1 MTAATA
7 RNNPIAMSNHPSD
20 PRDPSGASAAP
31 DDDPDGFTLRF
42 KSVPNAPPLRAVPR
56 PAVAAGPESAE
67 TLTTFD
73 WLDTIIDEVVLA
85 CDRVGPQPGA
95 SSPAAAPAAQATDFA
110 SAPFAVGRAAVLGQV
125 VLGYSPII
133 DRQHGVVAT
142 RLTIV
147 PMRADAMLDAGALLE
162 AIGEVWPA
170 GGGTALLNVPSEN
183 LLSELLRARPNLN
196 LMIEVPAFI
205 ASDPANTDALRELA
219 SRGNTLLLKGR
230 PVHELPTAALP
241 FFKWSIVDFA
251 EDRRIGATAEPAG
264 RVRTLAHLPSGVRT
278 MAPLR
283 LCFERGA
290 IAVIGWPL
298 HEPITTHFE
307 ARPDLQVVLDMIGRI
322 DRNEASA
329 AVHRPLL
336 RDPVLAYELLRHVN
350 AAAAGPLQVEMG
362 SFQQAVAFLG
372 HQPLRRWLAAI
383 LERTGDQVSL
393 RPVNFAALRRGLLM
407 RTLAPAG
414 SDAQT
419 RGELFLCGVFSLL
432 DRIFARPIGEL
443 IGTLAIPERIVQAL
457 VERRGPFLPLLELAC
472 AIESEVPHDIRA
484 AAHAAFI
491 SRAEINRALLRTLF
505 VAAEFERGGGP

>member
-1 MTAATA
+1 M
-7 RNNPIAMSNHPSD
+7 PIAMSSRPDTEPSD
-20 PRDPSGASAAP
+20 PASASAAP
-31 DDDPDGFTLRF
+31 AEDLDGLALRF
-42 KSVPNAPPLRAVPR
+42 RSVPSAPPL
-56 PAVAAGPESAE
+56 PAPPSPLVAAEPESTK

-73 WLDTIIDEVVLA
+73 WLDTIVDEVIHA
-85 CDRVGPQPGA
+85 SDRLGREPSAGSPTTA
-95 SSPAAAPAAQATDFA
+95 DPAAPATDFA
-110 SAPFAVGRAAVLGQV
+110 SAPCAVGHAAVLGQV

-133 DRQHGVVAT
+133 DRKQGVVAT

-147 PMRADAMLDAGALLE
+147 PMRSDAALDAGALLE
-162 AIGEVWPA
+162 AVGEVWPA
-170 GGGTALLNVPSEN
+170 GSGSVSLNVSSAN
-183 LLSELLRARPNLN
+183 LLSDLLRARPSLN
-196 LMIEVPAFI
+196 VMIEVPAFI

-219 SRGNTLLLKGR
+219 ARGNTLLLKGR
-230 PVHELPTAALP
+230 PIRELPHAALP
-241 FFKWSIVDFA
+241 LFKWSIVDFG
-251 EDRRIGATAEPAG
+251 EDRRIDAAAEPPRAN
-264 RVRTLAHLPSGVRT
+264 RTIAHVQSGVRT
-278 MAPLR
+278 MAQLR
-283 LCFERGA
+283 LSFERGA

-298 HEPITTHFE
+298 HEPITAHFE
-307 ARPDLQVVLDMIGRI
+307 AQPDLRVVLDMIGRI

-336 RDPVLAYELLRHVN
+336 RDPVLAYELLRHAN
-350 AAAAGPLQVEMG
+350 SAAAGPLQLEMG

-372 HQPLRRWLAAI
+372 HQPLRRWLAAF
-383 LERTGDQVSL
+383 LERTGDQLSL

-407 RTLAPAG
+407 RMLAPTG

-484 AAHAAFI
+484 AANAAFI
-491 SRAEINRALLRTLF
+491 SPTEINRALLRTLF
-505 VAAEFERGGGP
+505 VAADIERGRGEP